1 MIHCLFKRRFFPLLG
16 PAPATKA
23 FWLVTFVFVNPL
35 LTLLY
40 LIFAVAMKAKP
51 KNART
56 VNAGRVICLVL
67 AEWILPST
75 KLQ

>member
-1 MIHCLFKRRFFPLLG
+1 LIHCLLKRKFFPLLG
-16 PAPATKA
+16 PALATKA

-40 LIFAVAMKAKP
+40 MIFGVAIKDKP

-67 AEWILPST
+67 AEWILQSI